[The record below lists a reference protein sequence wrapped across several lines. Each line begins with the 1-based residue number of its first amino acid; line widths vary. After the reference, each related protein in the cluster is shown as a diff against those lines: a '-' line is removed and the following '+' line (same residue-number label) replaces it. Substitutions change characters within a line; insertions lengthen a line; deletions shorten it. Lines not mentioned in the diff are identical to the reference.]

1 MGNMKIK
8 SIEYNYKNKF
18 IEFNILKSKI
28 YKKITFLE
36 FKNQTS
42 HTKIHM
48 KKILH
53 LIHEFQSY
61 NKKIL
66 FFNFPREIES
76 ILKNKR
82 RKHIFTSNEN
92 FIKKIKS
99 ELKRLVDLI
108 VVFNPNSDKFSYF
121 FSIPTVIIQ
130 KNTTSDKSYRV
141 AGYFEFVE
149 KQTNNNLFLSLF
161 KSVLLRKVLK
171 KQRILEYQ
179 KKIEKKGFLKKKKK
193 KKKKKK

>member
-1 MGNMKIK
+1 M
-8 SIEYNYKNKF
+8 KNKG
-18 IEFNILKSKI
+18 
-28 YKKITFLE
+28 
-36 FKNQTS
+36 
-42 HTKIHM
+42 
-48 KKILH
+48 
-53 LIHEFQSY
+53 
-61 NKKIL
+61 
-66 FFNFPREIES
+66 
-76 ILKNKR
+76 R

-179 KKIEKKGFLKKKKK
+179 KKIENFLKKIKRKKWFSNKKK
-193 KKKKKK
+193 FFQKKK

>member
-1 MGNMKIK
+1 MKIK
-8 SIEYNYKNKF
+8 SINHTYKNKL
-18 IEFNILKSKI
+18 IDFNILKSKV

-36 FKNQTS
+36 FDNQTS
-42 HTKIHM
+42 NAEIHM

-76 ILKNKR
+76 ILKNKGK
-82 RKHIFTSNEN
+82 RKHIFTSSEI
-92 FIKKIKS
+92 FIKKIKNK
-99 ELKRLVDLI
+99 LKRLIDL
-108 VVFNPNSDKFSYF
+108 VVIFNPKTSFNKFSYF

-130 KNTTSDKSYRV
+130 KNVVSNKNYKI

-149 KQTNNNLFLSLF
+149 KQVNNNLFLSLF
-161 KSVLLRKVLK
+161 KSVLLKKVLK
-171 KQRILEYQ
+171 KKRIFEY
-179 KKIEKKGFLKKKKK
+179 KKKSKVF
-193 KKKKKK
+193 